1 MANYIK
7 NLKEDNEDITYPVTK
22 AGAVYLNSGTDLE
35 SKVGTLVSADEI
47 AVTSPSTPLVGTNMI
62 DDKAVTADKVDWTTM
77 NIMEAPGKYEI
88 VGTTTGDNLNY
99 AIKYEDGRLVCIQ
112 KYLIASVAATS
123 AWGGVYSRDGIMT
136 PRNYAVEFT
145 SIPVVSA
152 TPIASNTT
160 GNFWLCLD
168 GGAYGST
175 TAHPGA
181 YQCVRGTSAT
191 ITNARIDIVAYGFW
205 K

>member
-7 NLKEDNEDITYPVTK
+7 TLGEDNGDVTYPVTK
-22 AGAVYLNSGTDLE
+22 AGAVYLSSGTDLE
-35 SKVGTLVSADEI
+35 AKVDTLVSADEI

-62 DDKAVTADKVDWTTM
+62 NDKAVTSDKIDWTTI

-99 AIKYEDGRLVCIQ
+99 AIKYDDGRLVCVQ

-123 AWGGVYSRDGIMT
+123 AWGGVYSRDGVMT
-136 PRNYAVEFT
+136 PVNYAVEFT
-145 SIPVVSA
+145 AIPVVSA
-152 TPIASNTT
+152 TPVANNTA

-168 GGAYGST
+168 AGNYAST
-175 TAHPGA
+175 TTHPGA
-181 YQCVRGTSAT
+181 YQFVRGTSAT
-191 ITNARIDIVAYGFW
+191 ITNVRIDIVAYGFW